1 MKQRKT
7 IQDFRAMKQ
16 AGEKIAMLTAYD
28 AAMAGFFASCG
39 VDMLLVGDSLGM
51 VVLGYDSTVPVTMAE
66 MLHHSAAVRRGA
78 PAAFVV
84 GDLPFGSYQS
94 GARDAIM
101 NGTRFLKEAGCDAV
115 KLEGGLKVCE
125 TVKAM
130 VAAGIPVM
138 GHIGLTPQTASQ
150 LGGYKVQ
157 GRDLESARRLL
168 REARDLEEAGA
179 FGVVL
184 ECVPQ
189 QLAALITEQIGIP
202 TIGIGAGPS
211 CDGQVLVSHDLL
223 GMFEKFV
230 PKFVK
235 AYANLAPQ
243 IREGVSAYLADVRQ
257 GQFPG
262 EEHSFVSEIDL
273 AQLLTEESNE
283 LVK

>member
-1 MKQRKT
+1 MNTRKT
-7 IQDFRAMKQ
+7 IVDFRAMKQ

-28 AAMAGFFASCG
+28 AGMAGFFASCG
-39 VDMLLVGDSLGM
+39 VDMLLVGDSVGM

-66 MLHHSAAVRRGA
+66 MLHHAAAVRRGA

-94 GARDAIM
+94 GARDAIV

-115 KLEGGLKVCE
+115 KLEGGLEVCA
-125 TVKAM
+125 TVRAM
-130 VAAGIPVM
+130 VTAGIPVM
-138 GHIGLTPQTASQ
+138 GHIGLTPQTANQ

-168 REARDLEEAGA
+168 REARSLEEAGA
-179 FGVVL
+179 FGMVL
-184 ECVPQ
+184 ECVPE